1 MREFRVLVCM
11 RIVEEE
17 SEKINEKR
25 HFLIYSYFLFYVSE
39 MTFVSSNIVFITQTK
54 ASSSSGASSAS
65 RIPKLA
71 ASLLSRS
78 RTTTSVII
86 KRRQK
91 RNESFLYSTT
101 TSLTTTTTTSASHSS
116 SLPRLLSLQK
126 HTLVDDGEGGSFVFS
141 SRRLLFSNAGKASSS
156 SSSSSSTSSSKK
168 KRSQNKRSHNKKT
181 IKCES
186 ETRIASVLT
195 SLPQRLDL
203 YFQRRSYRMLL
214 WKTIF
219 IFVGFY
225 LASVITL
232 SFGALGINDVVAGAL
247 CVFVYETITRWYYKT
262 SRPGRKLEFVNC
274 FKLGLVYSLIADAF
288 KLGS

>member
-1 MREFRVLVCM
+1 MRR
-11 RIVEEE
+11 
-17 SEKINEKR
+17 N
-25 HFLIYSYFLFYVSE
+25 FLIYYFLYVSE
-39 MTFVSSNIVFITQTK
+39 MTVSSVVFITQTK
-54 ASSSSGASSAS
+54 ASSSGASSAS

-71 ASLLSRS
+71 SLLSRS
-78 RTTTSVII
+78 RTTTSVI

-91 RNESFLYSTT
+91 RNALYSTT
-101 TSLTTTTTTSASHSS
+101 TSLTTTTTTSASYSS
-116 SLPRLLSLQK
+116 TLPRLLSLQK
-126 HTLVDDGEGGSFVFS
+126 HTLDDGEGGGGSFVFS
-141 SRRLLFSNAGKASSS
+141 SRRLLFNNAGKASSS
-156 SSSSSSTSSSKK
+156 SSSSSSTSKK
-168 KRSQNKRSHNKKT
+168 KRSHNKRSHNKKT

>member
-1 MREFRVLVCM
+1 
-11 RIVEEE
+11 
-17 SEKINEKR
+17 
-25 HFLIYSYFLFYVSE
+25 
-39 MTFVSSNIVFITQTK
+39 MTVSSEVFITQTNT
-54 ASSSSGASSAS
+54 SSSGASSAS
-65 RIPKLA
+65 RIPKLC
-71 ASLLSRS
+71 SLLSRS

-91 RNESFLYSTT
+91 RNESLHSTT
-101 TSLTTTTTTSASHSS
+101 TSLTTTTTTSASYSS
-116 SLPRLLSLQK
+116 TLPRLLSLQK

-141 SRRLLFSNAGKASSS
+141 SRRLLFNNAGKASSS
-156 SSSSSSTSSSKK
+156 SSTKSSSSSSTSKKK
-168 KRSQNKRSHNKKT
+168 KRSQNKRSHHKKT

>member
-1 MREFRVLVCM
+1 MREFFVCLF
-11 RIVEEE
+11 VNCGEER
-17 SEKINEKR
+17 EKILMRR
-25 HFLIYSYFLFYVSE
+25 HFLIYIYFLLYVSE
-39 MTFVSSNIVFITQTK
+39 MTVSSVVFITQTK
-54 ASSSSGASSAS
+54 ASSSGASSAS
-65 RIPKLA
+65 RIPKLC
-71 ASLLSRS
+71 SLLSRS

-91 RNESFLYSTT
+91 RNESLYSTT
-101 TSLTTTTTTSASHSS
+101 TSLTTTTATSASYSS

-141 SRRLLFSNAGKASSS
+141 SRRLLFNNAGKASSS
-156 SSSSSSTSSSKK
+156 SSTKSSSSSSTSKKK
-168 KRSQNKRSHNKKT
+168 KRSQNKRSHHKKT

>member
-1 MREFRVLVCM
+1 
-11 RIVEEE
+11 
-17 SEKINEKR
+17 
-25 HFLIYSYFLFYVSE
+25 
-39 MTFVSSNIVFITQTK
+39 MTVSSEVFITQTNT
-54 ASSSSGASSAS
+54 SSSGASSAS

-71 ASLLSRS
+71 SLLS

-91 RNESFLYSTT
+91 RNALYSTT
-101 TSLTTTTTTSASHSS
+101 TSLTTTTATSASYSS

-141 SRRLLFSNAGKASSS
+141 SRRLLFNNAGKASSSSSTKSSS
-156 SSSSSSTSSSKK
+156 SSSSSSTSKKK
-168 KRSQNKRSHNKKT
+168 KRSQNKRSHHKKT

>member
-1 MREFRVLVCM
+1 MCLFVCELW
-11 RIVEEE
+11 EEE
-17 SEKINEKR
+17 REKINERRR
-25 HFLIYSYFLFYVSE
+25 HFLIYSYFLFSVSE

-54 ASSSSGASSAS
+54 ASSSGASSAS

-91 RNESFLYSTT
+91 RNESFLHSTM

-116 SLPRLLSLQK
+116 TLPRLLSLQK

-141 SRRLLFSNAGKASSS
+141 SRRLLFNNAGKASSS

>member
-1 MREFRVLVCM
+1 VCLFVCEFFW
-11 RIVEEE
+11 EEE
-17 SEKINEKR
+17 REKINEKR
-25 HFLIYSYFLFYVSE
+25 HYFLIYSYFLFSVSE

-54 ASSSSGASSAS
+54 ASSSGASSAS

-91 RNESFLYSTT
+91 RNESFLHSTT

-116 SLPRLLSLQK
+116 TLPRLLSLQK

-156 SSSSSSTSSSKK
+156 SSSSSSSSTSSSKK
-168 KRSQNKRSHNKKT
+168 KRSQNKRSHHKKT

>member
-1 MREFRVLVCM
+1 MRRHISSHTHI
-11 RIVEEE
+11 RIL
-17 SEKINEKR
+17 R
-25 HFLIYSYFLFYVSE
+25 FVSE
-39 MTFVSSNIVFITQTK
+39 MNVSSVVFITQTK
-54 ASSSSGASSAS
+54 ASSSGASSAS
-65 RIPKLA
+65 RIPKL

-91 RNESFLYSTT
+91 RNALYSTT
-101 TSLTTTTTTSASHSS
+101 TSLTTKTTTSASYSS

-126 HTLVDDGEGGSFVFS
+126 HTLVDGGEGGSFVFS
-141 SRRLLFSNAGKASSS
+141 SRRLLFNNAGKASSS

>member
-1 MREFRVLVCM
+1 MRR
-11 RIVEEE
+11 
-17 SEKINEKR
+17 N
-25 HFLIYSYFLFYVSE
+25 FLIYYFLYVSE
-39 MTFVSSNIVFITQTK
+39 MTVSSVVFITQTK
-54 ASSSSGASSAS
+54 ASSSGASSAS

-71 ASLLSRS
+71 SLLSRS
-78 RTTTSVII
+78 RSTTSVI

-91 RNESFLYSTT
+91 RNALYSTT
-101 TSLTTTTTTSASHSS
+101 TSLTTTTTTSASYSS
-116 SLPRLLSLQK
+116 TLPRLLSLQK
-126 HTLVDDGEGGSFVFS
+126 HTLDDGEGGGGSFVFS
-141 SRRLLFSNAGKASSS
+141 SRRLLFNNAGKASSS
-156 SSSSSSTSSSKK
+156 SSSSSSTSKK
-168 KRSQNKRSHNKKT
+168 KRSHNKRSHNKKT

>member
-1 MREFRVLVCM
+1 
-11 RIVEEE
+11 
-17 SEKINEKR
+17 
-25 HFLIYSYFLFYVSE
+25 
-39 MTFVSSNIVFITQTK
+39 MTVSSVVFIAQTK
-54 ASSSSGASSAS
+54 ASSSGASSAS
-65 RIPKLA
+65 RIPKLFS
-71 ASLLSRS
+71 SLLSRS

-91 RNESFLYSTT
+91 RNESLYSTT
-101 TSLTTTTTTSASHSS
+101 TSLTTTTTTSASYSS
-116 SLPRLLSLQK
+116 TLPRLLSLQK

-156 SSSSSSTSSSKK
+156 SSSSSSSTSSSKK
-168 KRSQNKRSHNKKT
+168 KRSQNKRSHHKKT

>member
-1 MREFRVLVCM
+1 
-11 RIVEEE
+11 
-17 SEKINEKR
+17 
-25 HFLIYSYFLFYVSE
+25 

-54 ASSSSGASSAS
+54 ASSSGASSAS

-91 RNESFLYSTT
+91 RNETLYSTT
-101 TSLTTTTTTSASHSS
+101 TSLTTTTATSASYSS

-156 SSSSSSTSSSKK
+156 SSSSSSSSTSSSKK
-168 KRSQNKRSHNKKT
+168 KRSQNKRSHHKKT

>member
-1 MREFRVLVCM
+1 
-11 RIVEEE
+11 
-17 SEKINEKR
+17 
-25 HFLIYSYFLFYVSE
+25 

-54 ASSSSGASSAS
+54 ASSSGASSAS

-91 RNESFLYSTT
+91 RNESFLHSTT
-101 TSLTTTTTTSASHSS
+101 TSLTTTTTTSASYSS
-116 SLPRLLSLQK
+116 TLPRLLSLQK

-141 SRRLLFSNAGKASSS
+141 SRRLLFNNAGKASSS
-156 SSSSSSTSSSKK
+156 SSTKSSSSSSTSKKK
-168 KRSQNKRSHNKKT
+168 KRSQNKRSHHKKT

>member
-1 MREFRVLVCM
+1 MHCGKKK
-11 RIVEEE
+11 
-17 SEKINEKR
+17 EKKLTRR

-54 ASSSSGASSAS
+54 ASSSGASSAS

-116 SLPRLLSLQK
+116 TLPRLLSLQK

-168 KRSQNKRSHNKKT
+168 KRSQNKRSHHKKT

>member
-1 MREFRVLVCM
+1 
-11 RIVEEE
+11 
-17 SEKINEKR
+17 
-25 HFLIYSYFLFYVSE
+25 
-39 MTFVSSNIVFITQTK
+39 MTVSSVVFITQTK
-54 ASSSSGASSAS
+54 ASSSGASSAS

-71 ASLLSRS
+71 SLLS

-91 RNESFLYSTT
+91 RNALYSTT
-101 TSLTTTTTTSASHSS
+101 TSLTTTTTTSASYSS

-126 HTLVDDGEGGSFVFS
+126 HTLDDGEGGGGSFVFS
-141 SRRLLFSNAGKASSS
+141 SRRLLFNNAGGKASSS
-156 SSSSSSTSSSKK
+156 TKSSSSSSTSKKK
-168 KRSQNKRSHNKKT
+168 KRSHNKRSHNKKT

-274 FKLGLVYSLIADAF
+274 FKLGLAYSLIADAF

>member
-1 MREFRVLVCM
+1 M
-11 RIVEEE
+11 
-17 SEKINEKR
+17 NEKTFP
-25 HFLIYSYFLFYVSE
+25 HLYLLPPLYVSE
-39 MTFVSSNIVFITQTK
+39 MTVSSEVFITQTNT
-54 ASSSSGASSAS
+54 SSSGASSAS
-65 RIPKLA
+65 RIPKLCC
-71 ASLLSRS
+71 SLLSRS

-91 RNESFLYSTT
+91 RNESLHSTT
-101 TSLTTTTTTSASHSS
+101 TSLTTTTTTSASYSS
-116 SLPRLLSLQK
+116 TLPRLLSLQK

-141 SRRLLFSNAGKASSS
+141 SRRLLFNNAGKASSS
-156 SSSSSSTSSSKK
+156 SSTKSSSSSSTSKKK
-168 KRSQNKRSHNKKT
+168 KRSQNKRSHHKKT

-247 CVFVYETITRWYYKT
+247 CVFVYEMITRWYYKT

>member
-1 MREFRVLVCM
+1 M
-11 RIVEEE
+11 
-17 SEKINEKR
+17 
-25 HFLIYSYFLFYVSE
+25 
-39 MTFVSSNIVFITQTK
+39 
-54 ASSSSGASSAS
+54 AS
-65 RIPKLA
+65 RVAGFSCTRCGRHRRPLKTA
-71 ASLLSRS
+71 TKKTNNTNNTF
-78 RTTTSVII
+78 TTTTA
-86 KRRQK
+86 
-91 RNESFLYSTT
+91 STT
-101 TSLTTTTTTSASHSS
+101 NYQQQQQRRRRGGSACAAAITTTTTTTTTIKSSSPQSLLLLSREKSESFLSSSRMLFSGTSSASSRSS
-116 SLPRLLSLQK
+116 
-126 HTLVDDGEGGSFVFS
+126 GGCKSRS
-141 SRRLLFSNAGKASSS
+141 S
-156 SSSSSSTSSSKK
+156 
-168 KRSQNKRSHNKKT
+168 QQQINKRGRRNMKT

-262 SRPGRKLEFVNC
+262 NRPGRKLEFVNC

>member
-1 MREFRVLVCM
+1 MR
-11 RIVEEE
+11 
-17 SEKINEKR
+17 R
-25 HFLIYSYFLFYVSE
+25 HFLIYIYFLLYVSE
-39 MTFVSSNIVFITQTK
+39 MTVSSVVFITQAK
-54 ASSSSGASSAS
+54 ASSSGASSAS
-65 RIPKLA
+65 RIPKLC
-71 ASLLSRS
+71 SLLSRS

-91 RNESFLYSTT
+91 RNETLYSTT
-101 TSLTTTTTTSASHSS
+101 TSLTTTTATSASYSS

-141 SRRLLFSNAGKASSS
+141 SRRLLFNNAGKASSS
-156 SSSSSSTSSSKK
+156 SSTKSSSSSSTRKKK
-168 KRSQNKRSHNKKT
+168 KRSQNKRSHHKKT

>member
-1 MREFRVLVCM
+1 MR
-11 RIVEEE
+11 
-17 SEKINEKR
+17 R
-25 HFLIYSYFLFYVSE
+25 HFLIYFFLYVSE
-39 MTFVSSNIVFITQTK
+39 MTVSSVVFITQTK
-54 ASSSSGASSAS
+54 ASSSGASSAS
-65 RIPKLA
+65 RIPKL

-91 RNESFLYSTT
+91 RNESLYSTT
-101 TSLTTTTTTSASHSS
+101 TSLTTTTTTSASYSS
-116 SLPRLLSLQK
+116 TLPRLLSLQK
-126 HTLVDDGEGGSFVFS
+126 HTLDDGEGGSFVFS
-141 SRRLLFSNAGKASSS
+141 SRRLLFNNAGKASSS
-156 SSSSSSTSSSKK
+156 STKSSSSSTSSKK
-168 KRSQNKRSHNKKT
+168 KRSPNKRSHNKKI

-225 LASVITL
+225 LASVLTL

>member
-1 MREFRVLVCM
+1 
-11 RIVEEE
+11 
-17 SEKINEKR
+17 
-25 HFLIYSYFLFYVSE
+25 
-39 MTFVSSNIVFITQTK
+39 MTVSSVVFITQTK
-54 ASSSSGASSAS
+54 ASSSGASSAS
-65 RIPKLA
+65 RIPKLC
-71 ASLLSRS
+71 SLLSRS

-91 RNESFLYSTT
+91 RNETLYSTT
-101 TSLTTTTTTSASHSS
+101 TSLTTTTATSASYSS

-126 HTLVDDGEGGSFVFS
+126 HTLVDDGEGGSFFFS
-141 SRRLLFSNAGKASSS
+141 SRRLLFNNAGKASSS
-156 SSSSSSTSSSKK
+156 SSTKSSSSSSTSKKK
-168 KRSQNKRSHNKKT
+168 KRSQNKRSHHKKT

-274 FKLGLVYSLIADAF
+274 FKLGLAYSLIADAF

>member
-1 MREFRVLVCM
+1 M
-11 RIVEEE
+11 
-17 SEKINEKR
+17 
-25 HFLIYSYFLFYVSE
+25 
-39 MTFVSSNIVFITQTK
+39 
-54 ASSSSGASSAS
+54 AS
-65 RIPKLA
+65 RVAGFSCTRCGRHRRPLKTA
-71 ASLLSRS
+71 TKKTNNTNNTF
-78 RTTTSVII
+78 TTTTTI
-86 KRRQK
+86 
-91 RNESFLYSTT
+91 STT
-101 TSLTTTTTTSASHSS
+101 NYQQQQQRRRRGGSACAAAITTTTTTIKSSSPQSLLLLSREKSESFLSSSRMLFSGTSSASSKSS
-116 SLPRLLSLQK
+116 
-126 HTLVDDGEGGSFVFS
+126 GGCKSRS
-141 SRRLLFSNAGKASSS
+141 S
-156 SSSSSSTSSSKK
+156 
-168 KRSQNKRSHNKKT
+168 QQINKRRGRRNMKT

-262 SRPGRKLEFVNC
+262 NRPGRKLEFVNC

>member
-1 MREFRVLVCM
+1 MR
-11 RIVEEE
+11 
-17 SEKINEKR
+17 R
-25 HFLIYSYFLFYVSE
+25 HFLIYIYFLLYVSE
-39 MTFVSSNIVFITQTK
+39 MTVSSVVFITQAK
-54 ASSSSGASSAS
+54 ASSSGASSAS
-65 RIPKLA
+65 RIPKLC
-71 ASLLSRS
+71 SLLSRS

-91 RNESFLYSTT
+91 RNKTLYSTT
-101 TSLTTTTTTSASHSS
+101 TSLTTTTATSASYSS

-168 KRSQNKRSHNKKT
+168 KRSQNKRSHHKKT